1 MSFIQRI
8 LAVCSLCL
16 YALLITNCSS
26 DGTKQSFEHSFQADD
41 SSSYAIT
48 LNDESILL
56 KRNGSKVDSVVLLVF
71 LADECQACQGY
82 YEHLNHLQ
90 ANQANLQILG
100 IFGQTSKDLQTLKK
114 DLGID
119 FTLLQDTSKTPLLD
133 NLLAQKQARANA
145 ILAAQNL
152 ESNSA
157 DMDSSDNAATA
168 SSQADNGGIHSEK
181 GEKVDSRERGDSQG
195 DTREKSDSNE
205 KVDSSSTDP
214 SSQSLESTPL
224 KPDLPYFVLYDDKQ
238 HFYQDYEGIVPEE
251 IFSSDIAQLAN

>member
-145 ILAAQNL
+145 LLAAQNQ

-181 GEKVDSRERGDSQG
+181 G
-195 DTREKSDSNE
+195 E

>member
-145 ILAAQNL
+145 LLAAQNQ

-157 DMDSSDNAATA
+157 DMDSCDNAATA

-181 GEKVDSRERGDSQG
+181 G
-195 DTREKSDSNE
+195 E

>member
-26 DGTKQSFEHSFQADD
+26 DGTKQSFEHSFQVDD

-145 ILAAQNL
+145 LLAAQNL

-157 DMDSSDNAATA
+157 DM
-168 SSQADNGGIHSEK
+168 
-181 GEKVDSRERGDSQG
+181 
-195 DTREKSDSNE
+195 
-205 KVDSSSTDP
+205 DSSSTDP